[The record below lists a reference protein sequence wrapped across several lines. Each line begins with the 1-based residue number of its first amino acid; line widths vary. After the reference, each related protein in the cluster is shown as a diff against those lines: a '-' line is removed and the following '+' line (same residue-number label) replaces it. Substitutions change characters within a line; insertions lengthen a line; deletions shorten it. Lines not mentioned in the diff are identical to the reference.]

1 MGAFNR
7 LSQQMAD
14 GGKNRSGA
22 FSRSWE
28 GPFDIDLTDEANT
41 TSRYARTQNLEK
53 VDDFN
58 AKLLAWQEKVKAAL
72 GPSISES
79 GIKGS
84 KLARSIKGT
93 SKEQYGEIYRL
104 GFSFKREG
112 IFVHKGV
119 GRGYVMKGDTVVK
132 ISKTE
137 GFNRHPKPWFNP
149 VVESFIPELAEI
161 VHDYYEGAILRTGR
175 IFIK

>member
-14 GGKNRSGA
+14 GGKNRSEA
-22 FSRSWE
+22 FSKTWE
-28 GPFDIDLTDEANT
+28 GPFDINISKDSLQQARIMEIATVDE
-41 TSRYARTQNLEK
+41 
-53 VDDFN
+53 FN
-58 AKLLAWQEKVKAAL
+58 GKLLGWLEKVKAAL
-72 GPSISES
+72 GPSISGS
-79 GIKGS
+79 GIGGS
-84 KLARSIKGT
+84 RLASSIKGT
-93 SKEQYGEIYRL
+93 SKEQSGEIYRL
-104 GFSFKREG
+104 GFSFRREG
-112 IFVHKGV
+112 IFIHKGV

-149 VVESFIPELAEI
+149 VVESFIPELEQI
-161 VHDYYEGAILRTGR
+161 VHAYYETAIVRTGR